1 MCLDF
6 NSSHCMRVCVRTF
19 ARGTNLIYDSTILM
33 KKRLDPASAHHGS
46 RKECDMYSVQC
57 STLSV
62 HLFSSQCI
70 SVCAAVEYSII
81 VGAIRSLKHCIV
93 NDGAV
98 QELRME

>member
-46 RKECDMYSVQC
+46 RKECDMN
-57 STLSV
+57 SV
-62 HLFSSQCI
+62 HLFNYIQLCT
-70 SVCAAVEYSII
+70 VNTYSAHN
-81 VGAIRSLKHCIV
+81 V
-93 NDGAV
+93 
-98 QELRME
+98 